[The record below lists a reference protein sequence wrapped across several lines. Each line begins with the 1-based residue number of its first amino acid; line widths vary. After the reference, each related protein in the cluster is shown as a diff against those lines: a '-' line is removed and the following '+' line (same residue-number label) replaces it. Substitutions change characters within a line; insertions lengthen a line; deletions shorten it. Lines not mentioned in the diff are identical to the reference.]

1 METQIDELT
10 KLLRELQIQNTSIKR
25 SLDDNLT
32 TLLDLGAWRPTI
44 DTKVDELHSS
54 VRNLQVKVDEL
65 AARPPPQA
73 SGERV
78 FEFEE
83 VDLTKSA
90 AAHLAASS
98 AAATSGPL
106 GHGNTPTHRGPGH
119 GVVTTYVPT
128 PVTGAQHPQLP
139 LLDALT
145 RLQLNQAIPP
155 MEFPKFDGMHPNLWK
170 KNCESYFEVYAVP
183 SNVWVKM
190 AVMNFTGSAAFWSQ
204 SVEAILNRCTWP
216 ELCATICSRFERDQQ
231 SHLDRQFLHLKQTST
246 VTAYIEKYDEL
257 VHHILAHDPCFS
269 QHMIISRF
277 IDGLREDIRAVVI
290 LHRPP
295 TLDSACSLALLQ
307 EEVLLDFVPQE
318 SKKSDSSW
326 SSKTATVKHT
336 NVSVGNT
343 SLHKA
348 PSVPTLANSKA
359 SDLAK
364 PSYVEEKMQ
373 SIKNYRRAK
382 GLCFKCGDKWNPTHK
397 CSTTVSLN
405 LVEEL

>member
-1 METQIDELT
+1 
-10 KLLRELQIQNTSIKR
+10 
-25 SLDDNLT
+25 
-32 TLLDLGAWRPTI
+32 
-44 DTKVDELHSS
+44 
-54 VRNLQVKVDEL
+54 
-65 AARPPPQA
+65 
-73 SGERV
+73 
-78 FEFEE
+78 
-83 VDLTKSA
+83 
-90 AAHLAASS
+90 
-98 AAATSGPL
+98 
-106 GHGNTPTHRGPGH
+106 
-119 GVVTTYVPT
+119 
-128 PVTGAQHPQLP
+128 
-139 LLDALT
+139 
-145 RLQLNQAIPP
+145 
-155 MEFPKFDGMHPNLWK
+155 
-170 KNCESYFEVYAVP
+170 
-183 SNVWVKM
+183 
-190 AVMNFTGSAAFWSQ
+190 
-204 SVEAILNRCTWP
+204 
-216 ELCATICSRFERDQQ
+216 
-231 SHLDRQFLHLKQTST
+231 
-246 VTAYIEKYDEL
+246 
-257 VHHILAHDPCFS
+257 
-269 QHMIISRF
+269 MIISRF

-318 SKKSDSSW
+318 SKKSYSSW

-373 SIKNYRRAK
+373 SIKNYRRTK